1 MKVPLIL
8 NTDTD
13 DSNEESDSDIEQE
26 IKRDQIMEVE
36 KDLDWEVYFESETE
50 DELERDFLSD
60 DEKCFHLNEDTDETD
75 SEAENV

>member
-1 MKVPLIL
+1 M
-8 NTDTD
+8 
-13 DSNEESDSDIEQE
+13 Q
-26 IKRDQIMEVE
+26 VE

-75 SEAENV
+75 SEAEDV